1 MLPIFLS
8 SDENYAKY
16 MMVTIQSI
24 IANTKEKISFYVLD
38 GGITET
44 NKIRLQKLVSEAS
57 HKIEFIEMDISL
69 FKNLPDVLHF
79 SLNAY
84 FRYLIPIL
92 KPEIN
97 KALYVD
103 TDMVIEG
110 DVKEI
115 FDIDLEGKGIGAVAY
130 MDEDMNKKVYADY
143 KEKLNLP
150 QTHRYFNA
158 GLLLIDCDYWRNNQ
172 LTEKLFQKTNEL
184 KNKLKMPDQD
194 ILNLVFKEDYKELPA
209 QYNLVVDL
217 TADYKNFN
225 SYLSSLKGC
234 FVLHYT
240 GGRGIRPWMKSS
252 VPGEKYFWKY
262 AKQTSCYGDLK
273 QELFEN
279 QLALLSHK
287 IEHAFPKKKE
297 LVIKLCDCIPLFKI
311 VSKNHKK
318 RIYLFNIPLFLVK
331 EKQK

>member
-16 MMVTIQSI
+16 LTVTLQSI

-38 GGITET
+38 GGINEV
-44 NKIRLQKLVSEAS
+44 NKTRIQKLIAEAE
-57 HKIEFIEMDISL
+57 HNIEFIEMDKSL
-69 FKNLPDVLHF
+69 FKNLPDILHF

-92 KPEIN
+92 KPEI
-97 KALYVD
+97 KKTLYVD

-115 FDIDLEGKGIGAVAY
+115 FDIDLEGKGLGATAY
-130 MDEDMNKKVYADY
+130 MDEDMNKNVYADY
-143 KEKLNLP
+143 KEKLSLP
-150 QTHRYFNA
+150 QTHRYFNS

-172 LTEKLFQKTNEL
+172 ITEKLFQKTNEL
-184 KNKLKMPDQD
+184 KDQLKMPDQD
-194 ILNLVFKEDYKELPA
+194 ILNLVFKEDYKELPT

-240 GGRGIRPWMKSS
+240 GGRGVRPWMKSN

-262 AKQTSCYGDLK
+262 AKQTFCYGDLK

-279 QLALLSHK
+279 QLAILQQK
-287 IEHAFPKKKE
+287 IESAFPRKRIYT
-297 LVIKLCDCIPLFKI
+297 IKLFDLIPLFKI
-311 VSKNHKK
+311 ISKKNKK
-318 RIYLFNIPLFLVK
+318 RIYLFNIPLFLIK
-331 EKQK
+331 EK

>member
-1 MLPIFLS
+1 MLSIFLS

-16 MMVTIQSI
+16 LTVTLQSI

-38 GGITET
+38 GGINET
-44 NKIRLQKLVSEAS
+44 NKIRLQKLVAEAS

-69 FKNLPDVLHF
+69 FENLPDIRHF
-79 SLNAY
+79 SLNTY
-84 FRYLIPIL
+84 FRYLIPTL
-92 KPEIN
+92 KTKIK

-115 FDIDLEGKGIGAVAY
+115 FDIDLEGKGLGAVAY

-150 QTHRYFNA
+150 QTHRYFNS

-172 LTEKLFQKTNEL
+172 ITEKLFQKTNEL
-184 KNKLKMPDQD
+184 KDIIKTQDQD
-194 ILNLVFKEDYKELPA
+194 VLNLVFKEDYKELPT

-240 GGRGIRPWMKSS
+240 GGRGVRPWMKSN

-262 AKQTSCYGDLK
+262 AKQTSCYTDLK
-273 QELFEN
+273 QELIET
-279 QLALLSHK
+279 QLAMLSHK
-287 IEHAFPKKKE
+287 IESAFPRKKE
-297 LVIKLCDCIPLFKI
+297 YTIKLFDCIPFFKI

-318 RIYLFNIPLFLVK
+318 RIYLFNIPLLLIK
-331 EKQK
+331 EK

>member
-1 MLPIFLS
+1 MLSIFLS

-16 MMVTIQSI
+16 MTVTIQSI
-24 IANTKEKISFYVLD
+24 IQNTKEKISFSVLD
-38 GGITET
+38 GGINET
-44 NKIRLQKLVSEAS
+44 NKIRLQKLVTEAS

-69 FKNLPDVLHF
+69 FENLPDVLHF

-103 TDMVIEG
+103 TDMIIEG

-115 FDIDLEGKGIGAVAY
+115 FDIDLEGKGLGAVAY

-150 QTHRYFNA
+150 QSHRYFNS

-194 ILNLVFKEDYKELPA
+194 ILNLVFKENYKELPA

-217 TADYKNFN
+217 TAGYKDFN
-225 SYLSSLKGC
+225 SYIASLKGC

-240 GGRGIRPWMKSS
+240 GGRSIRPWMKSN

-262 AKQTSCYGDLK
+262 AKQTSCYDDLK
-273 QELFEN
+273 QELIET
-279 QLALLSHK
+279 QLAMLSHK
-287 IEHAFPKKKE
+287 IEHAFPRKKE
-297 LVIKLCDCIPLFKI
+297 YTIKLFDCIPLFKI

-331 EKQK
+331 EK

>member
-16 MMVTIQSI
+16 LTVTLQSI
-24 IANTKEKISFYVLD
+24 IANTKEKISVYVLD
-38 GGITET
+38 GGISEVNKTRIQKMITEVGH
-44 NKIRLQKLVSEAS
+44 N
-57 HKIEFIEMDISL
+57 IEFIEMDFSL
-69 FKNLPDVLHF
+69 FENLPVVRHF
-79 SLNAY
+79 SLNSY
-84 FRYLIPIL
+84 FRYLIPTLNQKI
-92 KPEIN
+92 K

-115 FDIDLEGKGIGAVAY
+115 FDIDLEGKGLGATAY
-130 MDEDMNKKVYADY
+130 MDEDMNKNVYADY
-143 KEKLNLP
+143 KEKLSLP
-150 QTHRYFNA
+150 QTHRYFNS
-158 GLLLIDCDYWRNNQ
+158 GLLLINCDYWRNNQ
-172 LTEKLFQKTNEL
+172 ITEKLFQKTNEL
-184 KNKLKMPDQD
+184 KNIIKMQDQD

-234 FVLHYT
+234 FVLHFT
-240 GGRGIRPWMKSS
+240 GGRDVRPWMKSN

-262 AKQTSCYGDLK
+262 AKQTFCYGDLK

-279 QLALLSHK
+279 QLALLSYK
-287 IEHAFPKKKE
+287 IESAFPQKKE
-297 LVIKLCDCIPLFKI
+297 LVIKLFDLIPLFKI
-311 VSKNHKK
+311 ISKNNKK
-318 RIYLFNIPLFLVK
+318 RIYLFNIPLFLIK
-331 EKQK
+331 EK